1 MTRRPSVRHHGTFP
15 TCLRRTSLALLA
27 LVLATRAGA
36 QDRRITLAGRE
47 VAVWE
52 GEASGAIAAPVLF
65 FSHGFGG
72 CHTSS
77 NFLKRALAARGYWV
91 FAPRHA
97 DARCGSLRGA
107 SPTVPF
113 RLPAEWTD
121 GTYVD
126 RANDILAVH
135 GALQSS
141 PAFAKRLDLSRVGYV
156 GHSLGGYTVV
166 GLAGGWSAW
175 GKAPGVRAV
184 LALSPYIEPYVRH
197 ATMSGIS
204 VPIMFQGGTAD
215 PGVTPHVTRRG
226 GGYDAAPAPKYLV
239 VFTGATHGAWGDRRN
254 ESHGGIVAYSVA
266 FLDRYVRDLP
276 ASPVLT
282 TAMPGV
288 ASLRFDAGQAGS
300 ASKPAR

>member
-1 MTRRPSVRHHGTFP
+1 MRP
-15 TCLRRTSLALLA
+15 ALLA
-27 LVLATRAGA
+27 LLTLTLAPRAGA
-36 QDRRITLAGRE
+36 QDRTITLAGRE

-52 GEASGAIAAPVLF
+52 GKGNGAAAAPVLF

-72 CHTSS
+72 CQTSS

-97 DARCGSLRGA
+97 DARCGLLRGA
-107 SPTVPF
+107 PPAVPF
-113 RLPAEWTD
+113 RLPAEWSD
-121 GTYVD
+121 ATYVD

-135 GALQSS
+135 GALQAS
-141 PAFAKRLDLSRVGYV
+141 PVYAKRLDFSRVGYA

-184 LALSPYIEPYVRH
+184 LALSPYIEPFVEH
-197 ATMSGIS
+197 GSMSGVW

-215 PGVTPHVTRRG
+215 PGVTPNVTRRG

-239 VFTGATHGAWGDRRN
+239 VFTGATHAAWGDRRN
-254 ESHGGIVAYSVA
+254 GSHDGIVAYAIA
-266 FLDRYVRDLP
+266 FLDHYVRELP
-276 ASPVLT
+276 TTAALT
-282 TAMPGV
+282 TMMPGV
-288 ASLRFDAGQAGS
+288 ASMKFDAGH
-300 ASKPAR
+300 